1 MQRRSTREAAAPPG
15 AAVKAPAEWSDKAAL
30 PQIMQQGAHP
40 SDEEQHNL
48 QQAASQ
54 TIGTAVS
61 LENTSPEHYLE
72 SSTRDLAALET
83 LDLAA
88 LETSL
93 DLTRQTHDAEAMQA
107 QLSHLQADCDSAH
120 ARVDELEDCF
130 TTAKDQVADMET
142 RRRLVHR
149 SWQLVTGNSAKR
161 SASVARTAESYFLR
175 LCFAT
180 WRRAGAVAGMQQQAS
195 VLEERVAELSAAVR
209 DTYAAQTDQQRQVCS
224 W

>member
-15 AAVKAPAEWSDKAAL
+15 AAVEAPAEWSQKAAL

-40 SDEEQHNL
+40 SDDEQQDL
-48 QQAASQ
+48 QQARAQ

-61 LENTSPEHYLE
+61 LENTSPEQSLE
-72 SSTRDLAALET
+72 SSTRDLATLET

-93 DLTRQTHDAEAMQA
+93 DLTRQAHDAEAMKT

-120 ARVDELEDCF
+120 ARVDELEDCLAA
-130 TTAKDQVADMET
+130 AKDQVADMET
-142 RRRLVHR
+142 RRRLTHR

-161 SASVARTAESYFLR
+161 SASVARTAESYFVR
-175 LCFAT
+175 VCFAT
-180 WRRAGAVAGMQQQAS
+180 WRRAGSVAGMQQQAS

-209 DTYAAQTDQQRQVCS
+209 DTDAAQTDQQHQVCF